1 MTQVAPSFAPLPHPL
16 WDYVRSPAA
25 SLTKVSQWLG
35 ARRWLRSCDRVGPW
49 TRVTGKVFIE
59 NRGRMVLGER
69 VQLLSHYRHSVFT
82 TFRGGLLEIGDRSVV
97 NYGADIAAAKLVH
110 IGSDCLIG
118 TYVIILD
125 SDFHELA
132 DRQRAPEPRPVII
145 ADNVWVGNRVTILPG
160 VTIGEGAVVGAGSV
174 VLADIPP
181 RSLAMGNPARV
192 IKKF

>member
-1 MTQVAPSFAPLPHPL
+1 MTSPLPHPL
-16 WDYVRSPAA
+16 LDYVRSPGAT
-25 SLTKVSQWLG
+25 LTKISQWLS
-35 ARRWLRSCDRVGPW
+35 ARRWLRACDRVGSW
-49 TRVTGKVFIE
+49 TRVTGKVFVD
-59 NRGRMVLGER
+59 NHGRMVLGER
-69 VQLLSHYRHSVFT
+69 VQLLSHYHHSVLT
-82 TFRGGLLEIGDRSVV
+82 TFPGGLLEIGDRSVV

-118 TYVIILD
+118 TYAIILD
-125 SDFHELA
+125 SDFHEIT

-145 ADNVWVGNRVTILPG
+145 EDNVWIGNRVTVLPG